1 MRSRNAL
8 LAWLTAATATAL
20 VVPRQHPRRPP
31 RLATADAVDARGG
44 GAVPPL
50 LRGKTPVEAVWTVA
64 WPSVAIGLL
73 RTALGQTDAWY
84 IGRLG
89 KNELEAMG
97 AASFGV
103 WLVYLLGEVGAVGV
117 QALASESEGAGDRAG
132 VGRVV
137 VQGLYF
143 CLLAAFIS
151 SLCSSQPIM
160 NAYFDAL
167 AVKDATVRR
176 HAASYL
182 RATARWGVLPLCT
195 DAVVFAGFK
204 GLGETRAALQI
215 SAFTVFLNI
224 GLNGPFIRKFG
235 VAGAAHATSIS
246 AGAATLV
253 ALWRLGKRQVKL
265 GRDPGPDAKTI
276 KQITRVGGPVGASGA
291 LFTLVYVILGRQ
303 LSVLQGGAALAA
315 LAVGHRIE
323 AISYTITEGYAV
335 GVATVVG
342 QWRGAGNDER
352 AKEATFQAARY
363 GALSMVPLSLLAFA
377 FAPAAAHFFAPD
389 PAVAGTAA
397 NYLRI
402 VAWCFPFCAVEAC
415 FDGGCI
421 GAQRTVPS
429 MVLGVLGNGL
439 RIPLAALFAARH
451 GITGVWWAITLST
464 ILKAPLKRW
473 CFKRAMAESG
483 TKN

>member
-1 MRSRNAL
+1 M
-8 LAWLTAATATAL
+8 
-20 VVPRQHPRRPP
+20 PR
-31 RLATADAVDARGG
+31 G

-50 LRGKTPVEAVWTVA
+50 LRNKTPVEAVWTVA

-89 KNELEAMG
+89 KKELEAMG

-117 QALASESEGAGDRAG
+117 QALASESEGAGDRKG
-132 VGRVV
+132 VGRAV

-143 CLLAAFIS
+143 CLVAAFLSALFS
-151 SLCSSQPIM
+151 SRAALD
-160 NAYFDAL
+160 AYFDVL
-167 AVKDATVRR
+167 RVTDATVRR

-182 RATARWGVLPLCT
+182 RATARYGVLPLCA
-195 DAVVFAGFK
+195 DAVAFAGFK

-215 SAFTVFLNI
+215 SAFTVLLNI
-224 GLNGPFIRKFG
+224 VLNGPFIRKFG
-235 VAGAAHATSIS
+235 VAGAAHATSLS
-246 AGAATLV
+246 ALAATVV
-253 ALWRLGKRQVKL
+253 ALWRLSLRRVRL
-265 GRDPGPDAKTI
+265 SRSPRPSLKTI
-276 KQITRVGGPVGASGA
+276 KQITRVGGPIGVSGA
-291 LFTLVYVILGRQ
+291 IFTLIYVILGRQ
-303 LSVLQGGAALAA
+303 LSALQGGAALAA

-323 AISYTITEGYAV
+323 AVSYTITEGYAV

-342 QWRGAGNDER
+342 QWRGAGNEER
-352 AKEATFQAARY
+352 AAESAFQASRY

-377 FAPAAAHFFAPD
+377 FAPSAASFFAPD
-389 PAVAGTAA
+389 PAVSQAAA
-397 NYLRI
+397 NYLRA

-421 GAQRTVPS
+421 GAQRTVLS

-439 RIPLAALFAARH
+439 RIPLAALFASRY
-451 GITGVWWAITLST
+451 GVDGVWWAITLST

-473 CFKRAMAESG
+473 CFRRAI
-483 TKN
+483 KNNCD